1 MATPKY
7 LLGRLLTG
15 AAGEEELV
23 AKMGPDYE
31 YLEPDVPVT
40 IGTILE
46 AYGLDKE
53 AEVAEALDVAKK
65 RELGDIERKLAAWLA
80 AAEKQKAREK
90 ARGVMGLYQLEK
102 GPKGIGL
109 PSDLAADVASYITK
123 KKGPLERQMGE
134 LKKVAEGTGGR
145 RKTRKSKK
153 TLRRKTKK
161 SRRSYK

>member
-7 LLGRLLTG
+7 LLGRLLSG

-46 AYGLDKE
+46 AYGADKK

-65 RELGDIERKLAAWLA
+65 RELGDIQRMIEAWLA
-80 AAEKQKAREK
+80 KHPA
-90 ARGVMGLYQLEK
+90 
-102 GPKGIGL
+102 
-109 PSDLAADVASYITK
+109 
-123 KKGPLERQMGE
+123 
-134 LKKVAEGTGGR
+134 GGRR